1 MVAGGRYRQKSS
13 TVKRGLFR
21 GIGINILLLGIVSFL
36 TDLSSEMMMPI
47 LPMFITALG
56 GTAFVVGLIG
66 GLGDSIASILKVFS
80 GYWSD
85 RYGRRKPFVFS
96 GYAISSA
103 AKLFLAFSTLWQH
116 VLILRSVERVGKG
129 LREAPRDAIIA
140 DSALTEV
147 RGTAFGIHRAMDT
160 AGAIGGSLL
169 AFLLFWFLGLEFK
182 AIILTCAII
191 AFFALIPF
199 YRVREVKREP
209 QEIGLSISFKALP
222 RRLKGF
228 VLIATIF
235 ALGEFTYMFF
245 ILRAQDFFTGVVS
258 ERAAFAIPI
267 LLYVLYNT
275 VYALLSI
282 PSGMLS
288 DRIGRCQVLLLGYS
302 LFGLTCL
309 GFAFLHSVAS
319 FIVLFT
325 SYGLV
330 YALVEGTQRAFASDL
345 ASEEIRGTALGT
357 LHTCIGLAALPASLI
372 AGALWQHI
380 DPWATFV
387 YGCALGLTA
396 AVLLKVWL
404 R

>member
-1 MVAGGRYRQKSS
+1 M
-13 TVKRGLFR
+13 KRGLFR

-96 GYAISSA
+96 GYTVSSL

-116 VLILRSVERVGKG
+116 VLIFRSVERVGKG
-129 LREAPRDAIIA
+129 LRDAPRDAIIA

-160 AGAIGGSLL
+160 AGAVGGSLL

-182 AIILTCAII
+182 TIILVCAII

-199 YRVREVKREP
+199 YRVRETKREP
-209 QEIGLSISFKALP
+209 QEIGLSIGFKGLP

-228 VLIATIF
+228 VLIATTF
-235 ALGEFTYMFF
+235 TLGNFTYMFF

-275 VYALLSI
+275 VYALFSI

-288 DRIGRCQVLLLGYS
+288 DRIGRCQVLLLGYT

-309 GFAFLHSVAS
+309 GFAFLDSLAA

-325 SYGLV
+325 LYGLV
-330 YALVEGTQRAFASDL
+330 YALVEGTQRAFVCDL
-345 ASEEIRGTALGT
+345 ASEELRGTALGT
-357 LHTCIGLAALPASLI
+357 LHTCISLAALPASLI

-380 DPWATFV
+380 DPWTTFV

>member
-1 MVAGGRYRQKSS
+1 M
-13 TVKRGLFR
+13 KRGLFR

-47 LPMFITALG
+47 LPMFIIALG

-96 GYAISSA
+96 GYAVSSL
-103 AKLFLAFSTLWQH
+103 AKLFLALSTIWQH
-116 VLILRSVERVGKG
+116 VLITRSVERVGKG
-129 LREAPRDAIIA
+129 LRTAPRDAIIA
-140 DSALTEV
+140 DSATTEV
-147 RGTAFGIHRAMDT
+147 RGAAFGIHRAMDT

-169 AFLLFWFLGLEFK
+169 AFLLFWFLELEFK
-182 AIILTCAII
+182 TIILTCAII

-199 YRVREVKREP
+199 YRVREAKREP
-209 QEIGLSISFKALP
+209 QETSLGISFKALP
-222 RRLKGF
+222 ARLKGF
-228 VLIATIF
+228 VLVATIF
-235 ALGEFTYMFF
+235 ALGNFTYMFF

-258 ERAAFAIPI
+258 EKAAFAIPI

-288 DRIGRCQVLLLGYS
+288 DRIGRRQVLLFGYS

-309 GFAFLHSVAS
+309 GFAFLDSLAA

-325 SYGLV
+325 LYGLV
-330 YALVEGTQRAFASDL
+330 YALVEGTERAFVSDL
-345 ASEEIRGTALGT
+345 ASGELRGTALGT
-357 LHTCIGLAALPASLI
+357 FHTCIGLAALPASLI

-387 YGCALGLTA
+387 YGCVLGLTA

-404 R
+404 K

>member
-1 MVAGGRYRQKSS
+1 M
-13 TVKRGLFR
+13 KRGLFR
-21 GIGINILLLGIVSFL
+21 GIGINILLLGVVSFL

-96 GYAISSA
+96 GYAVSSL
-103 AKLFLAFSTLWQH
+103 AKLFLALSTIWQH
-116 VLILRSVERVGKG
+116 VLITMSLERVGKG
-129 LREAPRDAIIA
+129 LRTAPRDAIIA
-140 DSALTEV
+140 DSAATEV

-160 AGAIGGSLL
+160 AGAVGGSLL

-182 AIILTCAII
+182 TIILVCAIV
-191 AFFALIPF
+191 AFSALIPF
-199 YRVREVKREP
+199 YRVREAKREP
-209 QEIGLSISFKALP
+209 REIGLSIGFKGLP

-235 ALGEFTYMFF
+235 TLGNFTYMFF

-309 GFAFLHSVAS
+309 GFAFLDSLAA
-319 FIVLFT
+319 FIVLFAL
-325 SYGLV
+325 YGLV
-330 YALVEGTQRAFASDL
+330 YALVEGTQRAFVCDL
-345 ASEEIRGTALGT
+345 ASEELRGTALGT
-357 LHTCIGLAALPASLI
+357 LHTCISLAALPASLI

-387 YGCALGLTA
+387 YGCALGLIA

>member
-1 MVAGGRYRQKSS
+1 MKGR
-13 TVKRGLFR
+13 LFR
-21 GIGINILLLGIVSFL
+21 GIGINIILLGIVSLL

-47 LPMFITALG
+47 LPMFIITLG

-96 GYAISSA
+96 GYAVSSV

-116 VLILRSVERVGKG
+116 VLILRSVERMGKG
-129 LREAPRDAIIA
+129 VREAPRDAIIA

-160 AGAIGGSLL
+160 TGAIGGSLL
-169 AFLLFWFLGLEFK
+169 AFLLFWYLGLEFK
-182 AIILTCAII
+182 TILLTCAII
-191 AFFALIPF
+191 AFLALIPF
-199 YRVREVKREP
+199 HRVREVKREP
-209 QEIGLSISFKALP
+209 QKTSLGISFKALP
-222 RRLKGF
+222 RELKLF
-228 VLIATIF
+228 VLVATIF

-245 ILRAQDFFTGVVS
+245 ILRAQDFFTEVVS
-258 ERAAFAIPI
+258 ERAAVAIPI

-275 VYALLSI
+275 VYTLFSI
-282 PSGMLS
+282 PAGMLS
-288 DRIGRCQVLLLGYS
+288 DRIGRRKVLLLGYS

-309 GFAFLHSVAS
+309 GFAFLHSLAF
-319 FIVLFT
+319 FITLFAL
-325 SYGLV
+325 YGLV
-330 YALVEGTQRAFASDL
+330 YALVEGTQRAFVADL
-345 ASEEIRGTALGT
+345 TSEEIRGTALGT
-357 LHTCIGLAALPASLI
+357 LHTSVGLAALPASLI

-380 DPWATFV
+380 DPQATFI
-387 YGCALGLTA
+387 YGCALGLIA
-396 AVLLKVWL
+396 AVLLKVCL

>member
-1 MVAGGRYRQKSS
+1 M
-13 TVKRGLFR
+13 KRRLFR

-96 GYAISSA
+96 GYAVSSL

-116 VLILRSVERVGKG
+116 VLIFRSVERVGKG
-129 LREAPRDAIIA
+129 LRDAPRDAIIA
-140 DSALTEV
+140 DSASTEV

-160 AGAIGGSLL
+160 AGAVGGSLL

-182 AIILTCAII
+182 TIILVCAII

-209 QEIGLSISFKALP
+209 REIGLSISFKGLP

-228 VLIATIF
+228 ILIATIF
-235 ALGEFTYMFF
+235 TLGNFTYMFF

-288 DRIGRCQVLLLGYS
+288 DRIGRCQVLLLGYL

-309 GFAFLHSVAS
+309 GFAFLDSLAA
-319 FIVLFT
+319 FIVLFAL
-325 SYGLV
+325 YGLV
-330 YALVEGTQRAFASDL
+330 YALVEGTQRAFVCDL
-345 ASEEIRGTALGT
+345 ASEELRGTALGT
-357 LHTCIGLAALPASLI
+357 LHTCISLAALPASLI

>member
-1 MVAGGRYRQKSS
+1 M
-13 TVKRGLFR
+13 KRGLFR

-96 GYAISSA
+96 GYMVSSL

-116 VLILRSVERVGKG
+116 VLIFRSVERVGKG
-129 LREAPRDAIIA
+129 LRDAPRDAIIA

-160 AGAIGGSLL
+160 AGAVGGSLL

-182 AIILTCAII
+182 TIILTCAII
-191 AFFALIPF
+191 AFFALIPL
-199 YRVREVKREP
+199 YRVREAKREP
-209 QEIGLSISFKALP
+209 QEIGLSIGFKGLP

-235 ALGEFTYMFF
+235 TLGNFTYMFF

-282 PSGMLS
+282 PFGMLS

-309 GFAFLHSVAS
+309 GFAFLDSLAA

-325 SYGLV
+325 LYGLV
-330 YALVEGTQRAFASDL
+330 YALVEGTQRAFVCDL
-345 ASEEIRGTALGT
+345 ASEKLRGTALGT
-357 LHTCIGLAALPASLI
+357 LHTCISLAALPASLI
-372 AGALWQHI
+372 AGALWQYI

-396 AVLLKVWL
+396 AMLLKVWL